1 MKGQL
6 PHVAH
11 EVKILTVCEKE
22 WELRIPEG
30 EFGEARGEHRSK
42 QLISN
47 TPCPYTIVVQMSYFF
62 MKQDKIS
69 QLR

>member
-11 EVKILTVCEKE
+11 EVKILPVCEKE

-30 EFGEARGEHRSK
+30 EFGETRGEHRSK

-47 TPCPYTIVVQMSYFF
+47 TPRSPHSLSLHHRGSNVLLFHEA
-62 MKQDKIS
+62 
-69 QLR
+69 R

>member
-30 EFGEARGEHRSK
+30 EFGETRGRAQE
-42 QLISN
+42 
-47 TPCPYTIVVQMSYFF
+47 
-62 MKQDKIS
+62 
-69 QLR
+69 